1 MRILLLILWDYG
13 FSCLNKYTFYFP
25 SNIHVMIIPIGGY
38 MKPSIQWI
46 LWQLGT
52 PISFNLAG
60 QYLTAILAGTIDRYD
75 SGLIIVC
82 ADDPELIWV
91 FP

>member
-1 MRILLLILWDYG
+1 
-13 FSCLNKYTFYFP
+13 
-25 SNIHVMIIPIGGY
+25 MIIPIGEH
-38 MKPSIQWI
+38 MKPSNQWI
-46 LWQLGT
+46 LWQLGA

-60 QYLTAILAGTIDRYD
+60 QYLTVILAGTIDRYD

-82 ADDPELIWV
+82 ADDPEFIWV